1 MRNRPTWPWGGRPR
15 TGGGLRRIIVPLLL
29 IEVLGTALG
38 ATASAGRVPPNPG
51 VSMLVSPTRLVLA
64 PDQLSKTQRLQVRNR
79 SRMPLD
85 VSTKVDRTTRTSTRG
100 EPMNPTSTPG
110 RPHRGHTRT
119 AAAAA
124 GLAALLTALAPAL
137 APAAATAT
145 AAPQ

>member
-79 SRMPLD
+79 GRMPLD

-100 EPMNPTSTPG
+100 K
-110 RPHRGHTRT
+110 R
-119 AAAAA
+119 
-124 GLAALLTALAPAL
+124 
-137 APAAATAT
+137 
-145 AAPQ
+145 